1 MAAKLPST
9 PQQQLLESQA
19 GVLTARRNVALA
31 AARPDV
37 SVGLG
42 IRRLEATKDS
52 GLVMSVSVPLG
63 SRKRSAYSVSEVDHE
78 LSALS
83 ARRQA
88 QAVELQQE
96 LFDIYQQLRQAQ
108 LEVESVRERQLPKAE
123 AALKQSRRGFE
134 EGRFSYLALGQAQK
148 TLFDLREREVEAA
161 ARYLRLLV
169 EADRLTASAL
179 DIRP

>member
-1 MAAKLPST
+1 
-9 PQQQLLESQA
+9 
-19 GVLTARRNVALA
+19 
-31 AARPDV
+31 
-37 SVGLG
+37 
-42 IRRLEATKDS
+42 
-52 GLVMSVSVPLG
+52 MSVSVPLG

-123 AALKQSRRGFE
+123 AALKQSRRGGPILLSGAGPGAE
-134 EGRFSYLALGQAQK
+134 DPVRPS
-148 TLFDLREREVEAA
+148 R
-161 ARYLRLLV
+161 AR
-169 EADRLTASAL
+169 S
-179 DIRP
+179 